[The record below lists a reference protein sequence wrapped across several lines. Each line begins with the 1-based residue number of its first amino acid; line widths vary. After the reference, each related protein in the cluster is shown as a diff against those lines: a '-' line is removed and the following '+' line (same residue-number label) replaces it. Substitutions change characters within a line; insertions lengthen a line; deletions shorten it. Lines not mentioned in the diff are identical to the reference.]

1 MTSDPAEL
9 EGCLAFFKLCRGP
22 EIQVSVGQ
30 RFQLQQSIADF
41 NCHHSDDAE
50 CHRPWTVKP
59 NLGKLLHI
67 VQEFHCVSQRT
78 ATCIVTRRIAIRSQT
93 RFLHLVNASSR
104 RGPKFGHIITE
115 ITFAMKLR
123 FQDCNPE
130 YVIRILQ
137 FRTCNT

>member
-104 RGPKFGHIITE
+104 RVRSSGTSDPRLHYGDHLRYEVE
-115 ITFAMKLR
+115 ISRLQSR
-123 FQDCNPE
+123 ICN
-130 YVIRILQ
+130 
-137 FRTCNT
+137 